1 MIRVVPSLLI
11 LLLLCP
17 PALTQSVVDLPPG
30 ERTTQSQSPVAVL
43 TNQDVLNM
51 TKAKLAPEIIIAKIQ
66 TSDCNFDTS
75 PSELQRLKGE
85 SVPDEIIVAMI
96 NAPKADKSSGGV
108 QPRRTSLRQSR
119 SQPVRS
125 SRSKRSARSF
135 LQT

>member
-1 MIRVVPSLLI
+1 MRRLFSLVLIVLLLQQTSLL
-11 LLLLCP
+11 LVAGP
-17 PALTQSVVDLPPG
+17 SRVAAKGVQ
-30 ERTTQSQSPVAVL
+30 QSQSTAAVL

-85 SVPDEIIVAMI
+85 SVPDVVIVAMI

-108 QPRRTSLRQSR
+108 QPRRTSL
-119 SQPVRS
+119 
-125 SRSKRSARSF
+125 
-135 LQT
+135 